1 MKRAVSLLLMMLPMA
16 NLLAAPGNEGQY
28 RWQSAPSEQL
38 QAQLTIKEAILRAF
52 ARKPKNRP
60 GLRADPRRPG
70 ES

>member
-52 ARKPKNRP
+52 ARNPRFARP
-60 GLRADPRRPG
+60 PRR
-70 ES
+70 SA